1 MFEELN
7 AHRQAV
13 QENIRKAFEVGF
25 TGNEYLEKAYQ
36 VGDEAT
42 DKHGVTYYVHALNA
56 AGKPLWRKKK
66 DSGAKATNSGSAPI
80 NTQSQKKVG
89 KDNSDISFQLFDRK
103 SGHKKYYEIY
113 PIPNEL
119 KNSSFI
125 RVISAQDSKSGRKE
139 FVPEIEFKDGEKFSE
154 RLFSKKDA
162 IDFIIERI
170 LEKRDKATNSSLTEQ
185 EKKEK
190 SLLESAV
197 RSGRRLSQR
206 DANRLYALQRKERQA
221 ATTANKPGTLKD
233 APKTKKPGKQKTKMK
248 VDDTTIDQVEYDKAY
263 KIATSA
269 TETEEHL
276 KSSLAKI
283 EANIKETKAALA
295 YASNVT
301 ADKLQ
306 KMLTAS
312 VSKKKAIE
320 DALNAKTD
328 KDSKSLPFV
337 NKTIQQIKE
346 KYWGDW
352 NEQKEKSVE
361 SILRNNEKLVKK
373 FMSMTF
379 PAAGWS
385 SLHPE
390 EKSID
395 IGDNES
401 IIFSAYKSTDTTS
414 RNPAFRGSTDY
425 YYRIYYQV
433 GYMKKEISRS
443 SYSSASKSST
453 LSERKNDC
461 KIKGLIA
468 LLHI

>member
-7 AHRQAV
+7 AHRKAV
-13 QENIRKAFEVGF
+13 QENIRKAFEIGF

-66 DSGAKATNSGSAPI
+66 DSGANATNSSSAPI

-103 SGHKKYYEIY
+103 SGHEKYYEIY

-190 SLLESAV
+190 LFLESAV
-197 RSGRRLSQR
+197 RSGHRLSQR
-206 DANRLYALQRKERQA
+206 DAHRLDVLQRKERQA
-221 ATTANKPGTLKD
+221 ATTAKAKLDT
-233 APKTKKPGKQKTKMK
+233 
-248 VDDTTIDQVEYDKAY
+248 TTIDQAEYDKAY

-283 EANIKETKAALA
+283 EANIKETKDALTD
-295 YASNVT
+295 ASDAT
-301 ADKLQ
+301 AGKLQ

-320 DALNAKTD
+320 DALK
-328 KDSKSLPFV
+328 KLLKS
-337 NKTIQQIKE
+337 
-346 KYWGDW
+346 
-352 NEQKEKSVE
+352 
-361 SILRNNEKLVKK
+361 
-373 FMSMTF
+373 
-379 PAAGWS
+379 
-385 SLHPE
+385 
-390 EKSID
+390 
-395 IGDNES
+395 
-401 IIFSAYKSTDTTS
+401 
-414 RNPAFRGSTDY
+414 
-425 YYRIYYQV
+425 
-433 GYMKKEISRS
+433 
-443 SYSSASKSST
+443 
-453 LSERKNDC
+453 
-461 KIKGLIA
+461 
-468 LLHI
+468 

>member
-13 QENIRKAFEVGF
+13 QENIKKAFEIGF

-36 VGDEAT
+36 VGDEQT
-42 DKHGVTYYVHALNA
+42 DKHGVTYYVHAFNA

-103 SGHKKYYEIY
+103 SGHEKYYEIY

-170 LEKRDKATNSSLTEQ
+170 LEKRDKATNSSLTER

-221 ATTANKPGTLKD
+221 ATTAENISKSFETDFEKGRDGVYVDNSENRRLGRVGMSYTNGFKRGARVTATLPTGKVISGKFEEFYGNGKYASIKTD
-233 APKTKKPGKQKTKMK
+233 DGHTYGVTPDKVKLQSSPK
-248 VDDTTIDQVEYDKAY
+248 
-263 KIATSA
+263 
-269 TETEEHL
+269 
-276 KSSLAKI
+276 KSS
-283 EANIKETKAALA
+283 E
-295 YASNVT
+295 
-301 ADKLQ
+301 
-306 KMLTAS
+306 
-312 VSKKKAIE
+312 KKADVNKIKSQIRDLQRE
-320 DALNAKTD
+320 RRAVEVDMEEELAQLGEEAINNGNNPVVKRYSSMLD
-328 KDSKSLPFV
+328 KIDSKISNLQS
-337 NKTIQQIKE
+337 KIQPERKRVFHSYESYMKE
-346 KYWGDW
+346 KP
-352 NEQKEKSVE
+352 VE
-361 SILRNNEKLVKK
+361 GE
-373 FMSMTF
+373 
-379 PAAGWS
+379 
-385 SLHPE
+385 
-390 EKSID
+390 
-395 IGDNES
+395 
-401 IIFSAYKSTDTTS
+401 
-414 RNPAFRGSTDY
+414 DY
-425 YYRIYYQV
+425 HY
-433 GYMKKEISRS
+433 E
-443 SYSSASKSST
+443 
-453 LSERKNDC
+453 
-461 KIKGLIA
+461 
-468 LLHI
+468 